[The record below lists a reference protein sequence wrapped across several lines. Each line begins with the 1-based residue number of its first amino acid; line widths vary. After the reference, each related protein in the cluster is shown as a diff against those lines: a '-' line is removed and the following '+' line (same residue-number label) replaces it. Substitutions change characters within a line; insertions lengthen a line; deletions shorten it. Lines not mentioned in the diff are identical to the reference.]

1 MMPTLST
8 SGIVMLKFSRG
19 AWAKVSERHLIALLL
34 FLAVTIGAYAPAGQQ
49 IGPPVTAEITLGGRG
64 DSVKFAVLGD
74 NGTGQQPQYDVG
86 AQMAAARARFPFE
99 LVIMLGD
106 NLYGQQKPKDF
117 IDKFER
123 PYQALLKAG
132 VRFYAALGNHDDAT
146 AQQVYQPFNMT
157 GSRYYTYA
165 TKNVRFF
172 VLDTNVLD
180 PKQLAWTESAL
191 KDASEH
197 WKVLYFHHPLY
208 SNGDRHGSNVELRVR
223 LEPLFVQYGVDVV
236 FSGHD
241 HVYER
246 IKPQKGITYFVA
258 GSGGQLRKGGISPSD
273 MTAAAFAQDQSFMLV
288 EIAGN
293 ELAFQAISRG
303 GTIVDAGVIHK
314 RPKT

>member
-1 MMPTLST
+1 M
-8 SGIVMLKFSRG
+8 R
-19 AWAKVSERHLIALLL
+19 RLIALFL
-34 FLAVTIGAYAPAGQQ
+34 FLALTIGAHAPAGQR
-49 IGPPVTAEITLGGRG
+49 IGPPASPAEITLGGRG

-74 NGTGQQPQYDVG
+74 NGTGQQPQYDL
-86 AQMAAARARFPFE
+86 ANEMTAARARFPFE

-106 NLYGQQKPKDF
+106 NLYGSQKPQDF
-117 IDKFER
+117 LDKFER
-123 PYQALLKAG
+123 PYRALLNAG
-132 VRFYAALGNHDDAT
+132 VRFYPALGNHDDAA
-146 AQQVYQPFNMT
+146 AQQVYPLFNLN

-165 TKNVRFF
+165 MKNVRFF

-180 PKQLAWTESAL
+180 PKQLAWAESAM
-191 KDASEH
+191 KDASEP

-241 HVYER
+241 HIYER

-258 GSGGQLRKGGISPSD
+258 GAGGQLRKGGVSPSD
-273 MTAAAFAQDQSFMLV
+273 LTAAAFAQDQSFMLV
-288 EIAGN
+288 EIAGD
-293 ELAFQAISRG
+293 ELVFQAISRTG
-303 GTIVDAGVIHK
+303 LVVDAGLIHK

>member
-1 MMPTLST
+1 LE
-8 SGIVMLKFSRG
+8 R
-19 AWAKVSERHLIALLL
+19 VSERHLIALLL
-34 FLAVTIGAYAPAGQQ
+34 FLALTVGAYAPAAQR
-49 IGPPVTAEITLGGRG
+49 IGPSPAAEIALGTRG
-64 DSVKFAVLGD
+64 ESVKFAVLGD
-74 NGTGQQPQYDVG
+74 NGTGQQPQYDVA
-86 AQMAAARARFPFE
+86 AQMVAARARFPFE

-106 NLYGQQKPKDF
+106 NMYGPQKPKDF

-172 VLDTNVLD
+172 VLDTNILD
-180 PKQLAWTESAL
+180 PTQLAWIESAL
-191 KDASEH
+191 REASEQ

-246 IKPQKGITYFVA
+246 IKPQQGITYFVA
-258 GSGGQLRKGGISPSD
+258 GAGGQLRKGGLSPSD
-273 MTAAAFAQDQSFMLV
+273 TTAAAFAQDQSFMLV
-288 EIAGN
+288 EIAGT

-303 GTIVDAGVIHK
+303 GTIVDAGLIHK